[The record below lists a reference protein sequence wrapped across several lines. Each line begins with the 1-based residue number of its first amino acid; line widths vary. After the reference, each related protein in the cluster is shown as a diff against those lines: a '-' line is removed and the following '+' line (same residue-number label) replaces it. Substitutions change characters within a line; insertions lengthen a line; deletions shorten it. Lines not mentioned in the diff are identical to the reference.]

1 VKITRFKEAIDLLVE
16 TYRSWDRH
24 NAQTMGA
31 SLAYFTVL
39 SLAPL
44 LIIAVAIAGLVF
56 GRQAA
61 QGMVVTEIDNL
72 VGTAGAQVIQD
83 ILVSAHSSATGIFAS
98 ALGFGTLLFGATGV
112 FNELRSAL
120 NRIWDV
126 PPSPFHW
133 RSVLSEQLRS
143 FSLVV
148 GVGFLILILLI
159 LNTVLSSIGG
169 LWASLWIANTL
180 GSLAVIV
187 VLFALLYRLVPATRI
202 PWSDVW
208 IGAAASAV
216 LFTLG
221 KHLLGA
227 YFGRASIGS
236 AYGAAGSLVVLLA
249 WIYYSAQIFL
259 FGAEFTHTYAVR
271 NGSRRPSHPLS
282 YA

>member
-1 VKITRFKEAIDLLVE
+1 
-16 TYRSWDRH
+16 
-24 NAQTMGA
+24 MGA

-126 PPSPFHW
+126 P
-133 RSVLSEQLRS
+133 
-143 FSLVV
+143 
-148 GVGFLILILLI
+148 
-159 LNTVLSSIGG
+159 
-169 LWASLWIANTL
+169 
-180 GSLAVIV
+180 
-187 VLFALLYRLVPATRI
+187 
-202 PWSDVW
+202 
-208 IGAAASAV
+208 
-216 LFTLG
+216 
-221 KHLLGA
+221 
-227 YFGRASIGS
+227 
-236 AYGAAGSLVVLLA
+236 
-249 WIYYSAQIFL
+249 
-259 FGAEFTHTYAVR
+259 
-271 NGSRRPSHPLS
+271 
-282 YA
+282 